1 MLDPTPSSPSSSLEL
16 SRKLGCVIIPL
27 HWQSRVTPHPV
38 TQRGFQT
45 RGPGPKPRA
54 ACPFHAGCISMT
66 CPACRKTPSNPR
78 AKYFQDS
85 LHLTTD
91 LHLGSMASDNLQ
103 QAAQSHTNQDI
114 CRGFRKL
121 CSSPRPTLQ
130 PYLKEAQPQP
140 WAQRPLSLWAS
151 LLSTASSQGPSV
163 GASNKLGVKRSVRF
177 AGYL

>member
-66 CPACRKTPSNPR
+66 CPACRETPSNPR

-121 CSSPRPTLQ
+121 LLEPAPNPAALPQRGSTPAMGS
-130 PYLKEAQPQP
+130 EAPQFMGFFIVH
-140 WAQRPLSLWAS
+140 S
-151 LLSTASSQGPSV
+151 LLPGPQCWC
-163 GASNKLGVKRSVRF
+163 L
-177 AGYL
+177 